1 MKIDGTKVTLCVVT
15 HEPKEEH
22 IEFNVDKNI
31 AEMAKDAIVS
41 ATVRPHGEMM
51 LMIHTERDE
60 IGDLWPVVMIC
71 KKTPESIKAA
81 LVEGLRINKKVVESR
96 KKLATRLESRH

>member
-15 HEPKEEH
+15 HEPREEH

-31 AEMAKDAIVS
+31 AEMAKDAIVA
-41 ATVRPHGEMM
+41 ATIRPNGEMM
-51 LMIHTERDE
+51 LMIHTERDA

-71 KKTPESIKAA
+71 QKTPESIKAA
-81 LVEGLRINKKVVESR
+81 LAEGLRINKKVVESR